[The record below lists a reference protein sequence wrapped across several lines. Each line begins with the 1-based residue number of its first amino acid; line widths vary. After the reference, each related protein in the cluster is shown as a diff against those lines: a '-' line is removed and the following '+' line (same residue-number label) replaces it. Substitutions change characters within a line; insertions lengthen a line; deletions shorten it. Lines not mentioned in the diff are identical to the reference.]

1 MPVLDDFATE
11 PDALDALRS
20 TEGLPPGLLSNPFF
34 DDEPTE
40 LPPRPA
46 RDAAAEE
53 EPKEPASPAPATPE
67 PAPQAPPPQQAVQ
80 YAQIDPNQI
89 AQAVAYAVA
98 ANQPRPAPRP
108 EDYDPPEVEVDEEAI
123 LEGRASLKKAI
134 RDSNVQASRHT
145 RELILRDLGP
155 EIQQGR
161 QMAAFLW
168 NHLPMFEWNARSAAR
183 YQLVRN
189 GYAKESE
196 VDDLLDQAAQAI
208 PGPEGME
215 HRLSPNGWVAAAQF
229 VRMQP
234 GAAPVKEEAK
244 PQKAPGVGRGD
255 TTAPRRQAGSR
266 AKSNP
271 YIQVVEAMNG
281 KPIRPESLKQFEER
295 HYGR

>member
-1 MPVLDDFATE
+1 MAVLDSFANE
-11 PDALDALRS
+11 PEALDALRT

-53 EPKEPASPAPATPE
+53 ETKELASPAPAAPE
-67 PAPQAPPPQQAVQ
+67 PAPQAPAPQPAVQ
-80 YAQIDPNQI
+80 YAPVDPNQI
-89 AQAVAYAVA
+89 AQAVAYALA

-123 LEGRASLKKAI
+123 LEGRASLKKA
-134 RDSNVQASRHT
+134 
-145 RELILRDLGP
+145 LRDATVQTARHVRAQLLRDISP
-155 EIQQGR
+155 EIEQGR
-161 QMAAFLW
+161 QMASFLQGS
-168 NHLPMFEWNARSAAR
+168 LPMFEWNARSAAR
-183 YQLVRN
+183 YQLVKN
-189 GYAKESE
+189 GYAKEGE
-196 VDDLLDQAAQAI
+196 VEDLLDQAAQVI
-208 PGPEGME
+208 QGPEGMQ
-215 HRLSPNGWVAAAQF
+215 HRLSSGGWVAAAQF

-255 TTAPRRQAGSR
+255 TTAPRRQAGAR

-271 YIQVVEAMNG
+271 YIQAVEALNG
-281 KPIRPESLKQFEER
+281 KPLSPDALKRFEET